1 MIANAERGL
10 MPSRRAVLAAGT
22 ASLAGCSD
30 LEALERDE
38 SMPDPEEHV
47 PDEWHDEP
55 EPGLAD
61 PIERSREFDGD
72 EGVLGP
78 KAECPYAAARTVHDV
93 IDDRLGD
100 PQNVAGGGC
109 CRETD
114 DAERTVIVE
123 RLIHVGRSG
132 TVVSSPSVEFR
143 TVREATPRHV
153 DMTVSLGD
161 VEHACRVPV
170 YIRDV
175 MVHVD

>member
-1 MIANAERGL
+1 
-10 MPSRRAVLAAGT
+10 MPFRRAVLATGT
-22 ASLAGCSD
+22 VTLAGCSD
-30 LEALERDE
+30 LEALEPGEQTPNPAD
-38 SMPDPEEHV
+38 HV

-55 EPGLAD
+55 RPGLAD

-72 EGVLGP
+72 EDVLGP
-78 KAECPYAAARTVHDV
+78 KAGCPYAAARTVHDV

-114 DAERTVIVE
+114 DGERTVIVE

-143 TVREATPRHV
+143 TVREATPRYV

-170 YIRDV
+170 YVRDV
-175 MVHVD
+175 MMQMD

>member
-1 MIANAERGL
+1 
-10 MPSRRAVLAAGT
+10 MPSRRAVLATGT
-22 ASLAGCSD
+22 AALAGCSN
-30 LEALERDE
+30 LEALEPGE
-38 SMPDPEEHV
+38 QTPDPEEHV

-55 EPGLAD
+55 RPGLAD

-100 PQNVAGGGC
+100 PQNVAGGVC

-114 DAERTVIVE
+114 AGESVVVE
-123 RLIHVGRSG
+123 RMIHVGRSG
-132 TVVSSPSVEFR
+132 TVVSSPSIEFR

-153 DMTVSLGD
+153 DMTVSLGS
-161 VEHACRVPV
+161 VEHSCRVPV
-170 YIRDV
+170 YVRDV
-175 MVHVD
+175 MVQAD